1 MVIERKLRM
10 TATDPLVSLRDAV
23 AEAADG
29 RALAREIQHR
39 VDQLNAS
46 LADAA
51 VLGLKI
57 EILAAET
64 FLNAVEERDART
76 PVWRVKCSVYEEL
89 GK

>member
-1 MVIERKLRM
+1 M
-10 TATDPLVSLRDAV
+10 TAQDPLDCIRDAV
-23 AEAADG
+23 TKAPDG

-57 EILAAET
+57 ELLAAET
-64 FLNAVEERDART
+64 FLNAVEDRDARA
-76 PVWRVKCSVYEEL
+76 PVWRVKCSVYQDL

>member
-1 MVIERKLRM
+1 M
-10 TATDPLVSLRDAV
+10 TAADPLEGLRDVV
-23 AEAADG
+23 AEASDG
-29 RALAREIQHR
+29 RGLAREIRHR

-51 VLGLKI
+51 MLGLKI

-64 FLNAVEERDART
+64 FLNAVEERDARA
-76 PVWRVKCSVYEEL
+76 PVWRVRCRVYEEL

>member
-1 MVIERKLRM
+1 MA
-10 TATDPLVSLRDAV
+10 ATDPLDQIRDAV
-23 AEAADG
+23 AEAPNG
-29 RALAREIQHR
+29 HALAREIHHR

-51 VLGLKI
+51 TLGLKV

-64 FLNAVEERDART
+64 FLNAVEDIDART
-76 PVWRVKCSVYEEL
+76 PVWRIRCNIYEAL

>member
-10 TATDPLVSLRDAV
+10 TTADPLEGLRDAV
-23 AEAADG
+23 AEASDG
-29 RALAREIQHR
+29 RALAREIRHR

-51 VLGLKI
+51 MLGLKI

-76 PVWRVKCSVYEEL
+76 PIWRVRCNVYEEL